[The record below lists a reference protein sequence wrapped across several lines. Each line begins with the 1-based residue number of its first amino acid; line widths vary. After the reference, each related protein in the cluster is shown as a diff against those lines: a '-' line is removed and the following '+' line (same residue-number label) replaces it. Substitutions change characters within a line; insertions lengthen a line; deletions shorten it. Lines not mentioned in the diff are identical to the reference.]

1 MLSYLRLMSLVVRTS
16 SLSASDCKEKTKRK
30 KLCPKT
36 NVTSNAKWVYV
47 LDSIIGYGAPRKCSI
62 IIRDEY
68 LHKYCRVCVC
78 ACVSSHCRCN
88 EFPMNWINVCAY
100 KVKTMFQYPFIACSF
115 VPWWNI
121 SIECGFVCANV
132 RARAWNVP
140 MHLTTL
146 LKLTNI
152 HTLNRS
158 NRKSQ

>member
-68 LHKYCRVCVC
+68 LHKYCRVRVCPLIADAMNFQWTELMFVHIKWKQCSNIHLLLVPLYLGEIFQSNVALCVRMC
-78 ACVSSHCRCN
+78 ARVLEMFRCTYN
-88 EFPMNWINVCAY
+88 LIEAY
-100 KVKTMFQYPFIACSF
+100 KHS
-115 VPWWNI
+115 
-121 SIECGFVCANV
+121 
-132 RARAWNVP
+132 
-140 MHLTTL
+140 
-146 LKLTNI
+146 
-152 HTLNRS
+152 HTEPE
-158 NRKSQ
+158 